1 MCLAPSSTQG
11 ERICPKA
18 PKASAVARDVIVN
31 AVHVMRIARGPVE
44 PPARPLPRTRAGF
57 SFFANDLTPPCAN
70 IGASLSSFTRFLG
83 DVSELFRSF
92 DKSPL
97 AKLAFFLGC

>member
-1 MCLAPSSTQG
+1 MCLAPRSTQG
-11 ERICPKA
+11 ESICPKA

-31 AVHVMRIARGPVE
+31 AVHVMRIARGPVD
-44 PPARPLPRTRAGF
+44 PPARTLPRTRAVF
-57 SFFANDLTPPCAN
+57 SFVANDLTPHWLN
-70 IGASLSSFTRFLG
+70 IGPSLSIFTRFLA